1 MDNQLIGIL
10 EEDSEDFDDED
21 IDDDDD
27 DDEDALKNDLDD
39 VDDIFNLERDD
50 AMLCKS
56 EFVLT
61 YTIIEMEDHLS
72 DDGNVGL
79 DMNGD
84 DSDRDG

>member
-21 IDDDDD
+21 I
-27 DDEDALKNDLDD
+27 DEDALKNDLDD

-50 AMLCKS
+50 AMLCKF

-61 YTIIEMEDHLS
+61 YTTIKEMEDHLS
-72 DDGNVGL
+72 DDGNVGV